1 MTTTTETIKVQGM
14 ICRQCEDV
22 VSTMLLHTRG
32 VVDAK
37 ASYWKSSVDVTYDP
51 DIVSESELEKTIERS
66 GYPVGNGG
74 ISGVMTDII
83 CAAAVVLL
91 VFAIMS
97 LKGTAIPK
105 AKEGM
110 SLGYI
115 FILGLI
121 TSTHCLGMCGG
132 ILLSQ
137 TTDAS
142 NLADTA
148 VKRSKRGI
156 WASLA
161 YNGGRVASYTL
172 VGAIFGALGAVISY
186 TMTVKSMV
194 FTIAGIL
201 VAIIGVQMWGII
213 PGVRRLSSDLPSFC
227 QLPEKQKKHL
237 YGKPLIIGLLTG
249 IMPCGAMSAMWM
261 YAMSTGSAG
270 TGAISMLLFSLGTV
284 PLMFIFGAVN
294 AFIPQ
299 RYIKYMLKT
308 SAVMVLALG
317 ISMLISGLKMI

>member
-1 MTTTTETIKVQGM
+1 MTTTTDTLKVQGM

-22 VSTMLLHTRG
+22 VSTTLLYTRG

-51 DIVSESELEKTIERS
+51 DIVTEPELESAIERS
-66 GYPVGNGG
+66 GYPVGGG
-74 ISGVMTDII
+74 GVSGVVMDLI
-83 CAAAVVLL
+83 CAAAVAFL
-91 VFAIMS
+91 VFAIMA

-105 AKEGM
+105 AKAGM

-115 FILGLI
+115 FVLGLI

-142 NLADTA
+142 NLADA
-148 VKRSKRGI
+148 AAKRSKRGI

-201 VAIIGVQMWGII
+201 VAMIGIQMWGII
-213 PGVRRLSSDLPSFC
+213 PGVRRLSPDLPSFC
-227 QLPEKQKKHL
+227 KLPEKQKKHL

-270 TGAISMLLFSLGTV
+270 TGAVSMLLFSLGTV

-294 AFIPQ
+294 AFISQ
-299 RYIKYMLKT
+299 RYIKYMLKA

-317 ISMLISGLKMI
+317 ISMLISGVKMM